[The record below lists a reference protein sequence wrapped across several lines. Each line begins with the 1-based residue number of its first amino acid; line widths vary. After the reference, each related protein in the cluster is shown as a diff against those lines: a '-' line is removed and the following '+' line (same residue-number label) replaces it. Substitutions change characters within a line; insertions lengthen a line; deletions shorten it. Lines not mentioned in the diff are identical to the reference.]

1 MASLLIIGASL
12 TLVTTIDGFLLDFP
26 VPVGNSSSA
35 GGAAQSPV
43 APFSPDT
50 WAGVG
55 VEGGLGG
62 CHLRLFLVEVFTLH
76 VHLVILFIQELVEC
90 LCQAGDVL
98 VILVVQDIPDEVQLL
113 ALQGPTPSDLNFD
126 KHLLSICN
134 ATWLFVRVKSY
145 LFNLGFNDEQACVE
159 HVWIMT
165 NIVGKHSPVV
175 GHQNVI
181 LSPPVV
187 HVSGIHCGKIYNG
200 GICFEELL

>member
-55 VEGGLGG
+55 VEGGLGC
-62 CHLRLFLVEVFTLH
+62 CHLRLFLVEVLTLH

-98 VILVVQDIPDEVQLL
+98 VILVVQNIPDEVQLL
-113 ALQGPTPSDLNFD
+113 AL
-126 KHLLSICN
+126 
-134 ATWLFVRVKSY
+134 
-145 LFNLGFNDEQACVE
+145 
-159 HVWIMT
+159 
-165 NIVGKHSPVV
+165 
-175 GHQNVI
+175 
-181 LSPPVV
+181 
-187 HVSGIHCGKIYNG
+187 
-200 GICFEELL
+200 